1 MQLIFTKTAFSD
13 FINKNLT
20 RESLEDLDGVPTSFL
35 SKKQNKKQMT
45 LNSAYTIQPTCIVQ
59 SVDWFLYDG
68 KFKLNHN

>member
-1 MQLIFTKTAFSD
+1 MACQQVSYQ
-13 FINKNLT
+13 
-20 RESLEDLDGVPTSFL
+20 
-35 SKKQNKKQMT
+35 KQKNKKQMT

>member
-20 RESLEDLDGVPTSFL
+20 RESLEALDGVPTSFL
-35 SKKQNKKQMT
+35 SKKNKQKT
-45 LNSAYTIQPTCIVQ
+45 DDFSAYTIQPTCIVQ